1 MSRFA
6 LVLGSHTFTDSR
18 LDRLRSP
25 AHDVGELSR
34 VLADPEIGQFAIT
47 SADNPTAQEL
57 RSSAEEFFGGRE
69 RDDVLLLYYTGHGIR
84 EGDELLLAGSD
95 TDLDDLAGTALSA
108 TVLKNLLGTC
118 RARRIVLIL
127 DCCYSGAFAH
137 RMVPMGEQRVHVQE
151 FFGGRGLTLITA
163 STAREYAF
171 EAGEVT
177 EADPMPSVFTGELIR
192 GLDSGAADLDGDG
205 EITLDELYQFL
216 FDAVQLAQ
224 PGQQTPCRW
233 VYGARGRMVIA
244 LRRPGPR
251 PRVTASSAPDP
262 VRLPAVRRQAVAMVP
277 AAAAGVAALW
287 GAWRYGL
294 VSLGFAGGCLLV
306 AALAGMAACLLGE
319 TVLEADGLRIR
330 GWHNTL
336 VPWPSILAIECRTTL
351 FGTTVAAHRADTA
364 VTRRVVMPA
373 PKRLRPFHPVG
384 FDDDVETLRQWTLRR
399 GSPAP
404 VHYGR
409 TLLPLR
415 NAIAVTLIAL
425 TLLTGI
431 DHPWNRGNDIA
442 SVPRACRTLDKKAAN
457 SLVGG
462 GTVSLG
468 LISPSL
474 IVPQGKP
481 VDDTNQQTS
490 LCVWSYA
497 LLFPV
502 GTFGDVALQYTR
514 YQTDADTSGTRRATQ
529 RVAVALRDEQR
540 KHSRLTRPWQLAN
553 DGGFT
558 AEASDRSAFTVV
570 AARDNIVVKLTF
582 TITNKQLSMPDHA
595 QLLAI
600 ETRALHAVKP
610 D

>member
-25 AHDVGELSR
+25 VHDVGELSR
-34 VLADPEIGQFAIT
+34 VLADPEIGQFVIT

-57 RSSAEEFFGGRE
+57 RSTAEEFFGGRE

-251 PRVTASSAPDP
+251 PPVAVSSAPDP
-262 VRLPAVRRQAVAMVP
+262 VRLPAARRQAVAMAP
-277 AAAAGVAALW
+277 AAVTGAAALW
-287 GAWRYGL
+287 GAWRYDL
-294 VSLGFAGGCLLV
+294 VSLGFTGGCLLV

-351 FGTTVAAHRADTA
+351 FGTTVAAHRANTA
-364 VTRRVVMPA
+364 VTRRVVLPA

-415 NAIAVTLIAL
+415 NAMAVTLVAL

-431 DHPWNRGNDIA
+431 DHPWNRSNDIA
-442 SVPRACRTLDKKAAN
+442 SVPRACRTLDKKTAN

-462 GTVSLG
+462 GTAT
-468 LISPSL
+468 LINL
-474 IVPQGKP
+474 AVIVPREPP
-481 VDDTNQQTS
+481 VESTSQQSSRCDWT
-490 LCVWSYA
+490 YA
-497 LLFPV
+497 QLFLSA
-502 GTFGDVALQYTR
+502 GDVALQYTR
-514 YQTDADTSGTRRATQ
+514 YQADADTSGPRQAKQGVRK
-529 RVAVALRDEQR
+529 ALAEQQR
-540 KHSRLTRPWQLAN
+540 KHSQVTRPGQLAN
-553 DGGFT
+553 SGGFT
-558 AEASDRSAFTVV
+558 AEASDRSAITVV
-570 AARDNIVVKLTF
+570 AARDNIVVTLTF
-582 TITNKQLSMPDHA
+582 TSANGQLSMPDHA
-595 QLLAI
+595 QLLDI

-610 D
+610 A

>member
-34 VLADPEIGQFAIT
+34 VLADPEIGQFVIT

-216 FDAVQLAQ
+216 FDAVQIAQ

-251 PRVTASSAPDP
+251 PSVTVSSAPDP
-262 VRLPAVRRQAVAMVP
+262 VRLPAARRQAVAMAP
-277 AAAAGVAALW
+277 AAVTGAAALW
-287 GAWRYGL
+287 GAWRYDL
-294 VSLGFAGGCLLV
+294 VSLGFTGGCLLV

-351 FGTTVAAHRADTA
+351 FGTTVAAHRANTA
-364 VTRRVVMPA
+364 VTRRVVLPA
-373 PKRLRPFHPVG
+373 PKRLRPFRPVG

-431 DHPWNRGNDIA
+431 DHPWNRSNDIA
-442 SVPRACRTLDKKAAN
+442 SVPRACRTLDKKTAN
-457 SLVGG
+457 GLVGG
-462 GTVSLG
+462 GTAT
-468 LISPSL
+468 LINL
-474 IVPQGKP
+474 AAIVPRDPP
-481 VDDTNQQTS
+481 VESTSQQYSRCDWT
-490 LCVWSYA
+490 YA
-497 LLFPV
+497 QLFLSA
-502 GTFGDVALQYTR
+502 GDVALQYTR
-514 YQTDADTSGTRRATQ
+514 YQADADTSGPRQAKQGVRK
-529 RVAVALRDEQR
+529 ALAEQQR
-540 KHSRLTRPWQLAN
+540 KHSQVTRPGQLA
-553 DGGFT
+553 T
-558 AEASDRSAFTVV
+558 AAASPPKPAI
-570 AARDNIVVKLTF
+570 APLL
-582 TITNKQLSMPDHA
+582 LSWPPATTSSSH
-595 QLLAI
+595 
-600 ETRALHAVKP
+600 
-610 D
+610 

>member
-34 VLADPEIGQFAIT
+34 VLADPEIGQFVVT

-57 RSSAEEFFGGRE
+57 RSGAEEFFGGRD

-108 TVLKNLLGTC
+108 TVLKNLLGSC

-171 EAGEVT
+171 EAGEVA
-177 EADPMPSVFTGELIR
+177 EADPRPSVFTGELIR

-262 VRLPAVRRQAVAMVP
+262 VRLPAVRRQAIAMVP
-277 AAAAGVAALW
+277 AAAAGAAALW
-287 GAWRYGL
+287 GAWRYHL
-294 VSLGFAGGCLLV
+294 VSLGFTGGCLLV

-319 TVLEADGLRIR
+319 TVLEADGLRIH

-336 VPWPSILAIECRTTL
+336 VPWSSILAIECRTTL

-364 VTRRVVMPA
+364 VTRRVVLPA
-373 PKRLRPFHPVG
+373 PKRLRPFRPVG

-442 SVPRACRTLDKKAAN
+442 SVPRACRTLDKKTAN

-462 GTVSLG
+462 GTATLVNLAV
-468 LISPSL
+468 
-474 IVPQGKP
+474 IVPRDPP
-481 VDDTNQQTS
+481 VETMSQQESRCNWT
-490 LCVWSYA
+490 YA
-497 LLFPV
+497 ELFLSV
-502 GTFGDVALQYTR
+502 GDVDLQYTR
-514 YQTDADTSGTRRATQ
+514 YQTDADTSGPRQASQVVRKDLAG
-529 RVAVALRDEQR
+529 EQR
-540 KHSRLTRPWQLAN
+540 KHSRVTRPWQLAN
-553 DGGFT
+553 GGGFT
-558 AEASDRSAFTVV
+558 AEASDRSAITVV
-570 AARDNIVVKLTF
+570 AARDNIVVTLTF
-582 TITNKQLSMPDHA
+582 TSKQLSMPDQA
-595 QLLAI
+595 QLLDI

-610 D
+610 A

>member
-34 VLADPEIGQFAIT
+34 VLADPEIGQFVIT

-151 FFGGRGLTLITA
+151 FFSGRGLTLITA

-251 PRVTASSAPDP
+251 PPVTPSSAPDP
-262 VRLPAVRRQAVAMVP
+262 VRFPAIRRQAVAMVP
-277 AAAAGVAALW
+277 AAAAGGAALW
-287 GAWRYGL
+287 GAWRYDL
-294 VSLGFAGGCLLV
+294 VSLGFTGGCLLV
-306 AALAGMAACLLGE
+306 AALAGMAACVLGE

-373 PKRLRPFHPVG
+373 PKRLRPFRPVG

-431 DHPWNRGNDIA
+431 DHPWNRSNDIA
-442 SVPRACRTLDKKAAN
+442 SVPRACRTLNQETAG
-457 SLVGG
+457 SLSVGLVG
-462 GTVSLG
+462 
-468 LISPSL
+468 
-474 IVPQGKP
+474 PQDKH
-481 VDDTNQQTS
+481 VDSTNQQS
-490 LCVWSYA
+490 SFCNWSYA
-497 LLFPV
+497 VSAFPV
-502 GTFGDVALQYTR
+502 GTVGDVALQYTR

-529 RVAVALRDEQR
+529 RVAEALRDEQR

-553 DGGFT
+553 DGGFA
-558 AEASDRSAFTVV
+558 AEASDRSAFTIV

-582 TITNKQLSMPDHA
+582 TTSNIKLLLMPDQA
-595 QLLAI
+595 KLLAI
-600 ETRALHAVKP
+600 ETRALRTVKS

>member
-34 VLADPEIGQFAIT
+34 VLADPEIGQFVIT

-251 PRVTASSAPDP
+251 PPVTVSSAPDP
-262 VRLPAVRRQAVAMVP
+262 VRLPAARRQAVAMAP
-277 AAAAGVAALW
+277 AAVTGAAALW
-287 GAWRYGL
+287 GAWRYDL
-294 VSLGFAGGCLLV
+294 VSLGFTGGCLLV

-351 FGTTVAAHRADTA
+351 FGTTVAAHRANTA
-364 VTRRVVMPA
+364 VTRRVVLPA
-373 PKRLRPFHPVG
+373 PKRLRPFRPVG

-431 DHPWNRGNDIA
+431 DHPWTRSNDIA
-442 SVPRACRTLDKKAAN
+442 SVPRACRTLNKDTAT
-457 SLVGG
+457 SL
-462 GTVSLG
+462 S
-468 LISPSL
+468 ISPL
-474 IVPQGKP
+474 ATPQDAHADLRGQKNSS
-481 VDDTNQQTS
+481 VCRWQ
-490 LCVWSYA
+490 YA
-497 LLFPV
+497 VL
-502 GTFGDVALQYTR
+502 GAIGNFGSVTLQYDR
-514 YQTDADTSGTRRATQ
+514 YQTDADANGARRAHQQVRTGKNRAEQQKGSKVTQ
-529 RVAVALRDEQR
+529 PQE
-540 KHSRLTRPWQLAN
+540 LAD
-553 DGGFT
+553 DGGFA
-558 AEASDRSAFTVV
+558 AETRDGSSSTFTVV
-570 AARDNIVVKLTF
+570 AARDNIVVTLTF
-582 TITNKQLSMPDHA
+582 STDNEQQVPMPDHA
-595 QLLAI
+595 KLLDI
-600 ETRALHAVKP
+600 EIRALRAVKP
-610 D
+610 A